1 MIQLTDTTFDR
12 CEVHT
17 YDIKKHSN
25 KKVPKNYDFLYDGRY
40 MTKKQSRKKFFFFF
54 ICKTSNRFHD
64 DICDMFYSQG
74 NLFICHLFSGKSY
87 LH

>member
-54 ICKTSNRFHD
+54 
-64 DICDMFYSQG
+64 
-74 NLFICHLFSGKSY
+74 Y
-87 LH
+87 L